1 GKVDFQSIKYKILLI
16 VIGIAISFVAQWI
29 VGICNN
35 KMTYQVVRR
44 LREETFVKLQRLP
57 VNYIDKH
64 PTGDIVSR
72 IIADIDQIAEGLLI
86 GFSQFF
92 TSLITI
98 IGTLVLMLTINVSV
112 TLIVVLLTPVSFVV
126 ASFIAKRTY
135 KLFSEQSKIRSDQT
149 VIVEEIIA
157 NPKEVKVFGYEDRAI
172 ERFDET
178 NERLRNCSLK
188 GTFFSSITNP
198 ATRFVNSLVYAGVGI
213 VGAILAINGGISVGQ
228 LTCFLSYANQYTK
241 PFNEIS
247 GVFTELQNSLA
258 CAGRVVEILEEEEE
272 TDLESVGEKADNQSG
287 SVEFENVSFSY
298 DPRKKLIE
306 NFSFKAEKGQHI
318 AIVGPTGCGKTTLMN
333 LLMRFY
339 DVDKG
344 DILIDGESIYNSSR
358 QDIRSK
364 FGIVL
369 QETWLVDGTVRDNI
383 LYGNPDVSE
392 EDMIA
397 AAKKSHA
404 HSFIKRLP
412 KGYDTIIGET
422 GVKLSEGQ
430 RQLLSI
436 ARIMVKIPPIL
447 ILDEATSMI
456 DTRTEMKIQG
466 AFMELMAGRTS
477 FIVAHRLSTI
487 KNADQI
493 LVMRDG
499 NVIEQGKHEEL
510 IKKNG
515 FYAEIYNSGTKGI
528 IS

>member
-1 GKVDFQSIKYKILLI
+1 MSRSMIIKKLLSVIKKERIYLIISLILSIVNVGIALYIPIITGEIIDRIIGADKVDFQSIKYKILLI

-112 TLIVVLLTPVSFVV
+112 TLIVVVLTPVSFVV

-157 NPKEVKVFGYEDRAI
+157 NPKEVKAFGYEDRAI

-287 SVEFENVSFSY
+287 SVLVQQDVE
-298 DPRKKLIE
+298 R
-306 NFSFKAEKGQHI
+306 QH
-318 AIVGPTGCGKTTLMN
+318 L
-333 LLMRFY
+333 
-339 DVDKG
+339 
-344 DILIDGESIYNSSR
+344 
-358 QDIRSK
+358 
-364 FGIVL
+364 
-369 QETWLVDGTVRDNI
+369 
-383 LYGNPDVSE
+383 
-392 EDMIA
+392 
-397 AAKKSHA
+397 
-404 HSFIKRLP
+404 
-412 KGYDTIIGET
+412 
-422 GVKLSEGQ
+422 
-430 RQLLSI
+430 
-436 ARIMVKIPPIL
+436 
-447 ILDEATSMI
+447 
-456 DTRTEMKIQG
+456 
-466 AFMELMAGRTS
+466 
-477 FIVAHRLSTI
+477 
-487 KNADQI
+487 
-493 LVMRDG
+493 
-499 NVIEQGKHEEL
+499 
-510 IKKNG
+510 
-515 FYAEIYNSGTKGI
+515 
-528 IS
+528 